1 MWAAKMEERR
11 EIVVVSR
18 KILAVM
24 SLKCKISLLVVQQK
38 HAEGG
43 LAEVKEKVRI
53 SLQSPPDLF

>member
-1 MWAAKMEERR
+1 MWAAKMEDRR

-18 KILAVM
+18 NILAVM
-24 SLKCKISLLVVQQK
+24 SLKGKISLLFQQQ

-53 SLQSPPDLF
+53 SPHSLPDLF